1 MITQDKPPGAAEIAS
16 PPATNDENSKLAELR
31 RHNFQDKMDLE
42 AGFLSVL
49 AQPTRLKILYF
60 LRDGEKCACEIVPY
74 TNKSQP
80 NVSLHLKVLKNAGI
94 LEERRDGQKIFY
106 KIRDRRVLKI
116 IDILKRGK

>member
-1 MITQDKPPGAAEIAS
+1 MQKIETILKALGD
-16 PPATNDENSKLAELR
+16 
-31 RHNFQDKMDLE
+31 
-42 AGFLSVL
+42 
-49 AQPTRLKILYF
+49 PTRLKIVQF
-60 LRDGEKCACEIVPY
+60 LRGGEKCACEIVPF

-116 IDILKRGK
+116 IDILKGGK